1 MTKTMMNDTRTP
13 KERRRT
19 NEPRTVPL
27 PEYPE
32 TTSPVP
38 WLTSIHGTPG
48 RGNYGDSRYRGNCS
62 GLLIK
67 DLLRF
72 YRPRR
77 VLDPMEGSGT
87 CRDVCRELRI
97 DYVGEDL
104 RTGFDATNP
113 KSFERLGRFDFI
125 WLHPPYWNMVA
136 YNPKQPR
143 CLSNARDVDDFQARL
158 AAVLRNCRTV
168 LDAHGVLALLIG
180 DIRERGRYQGLPFHA
195 FFAAVSAGLWLAAPE
210 IVRFQHGATSSSRRY
225 STPLIPRLHDLCFV
239 LRGVTEPSPN

>member
-67 DLLRF
+67 DLLCF

-97 DYVGEDL
+97 DYVGGDI
-104 RTGFDATNP
+104 RTGFDAACP
-113 KSFERLGRFDFI
+113 EDFGQLGRFDFI
-125 WLHPPYWNMVA
+125 WLHPPYWNMVR
-136 YNPKQPR
+136 YNPEEPR
-143 CLSNARDVDDFQARL
+143 CLSNAHEVDDFQAGL
-158 AAVLRNCRTV
+158 ADVLRNCRTV
-168 LDAHGVLALLIG
+168 LKTDGVLALLIG
-180 DIRERGRYQGLPFHA
+180 DIRERGRYQGCP
-195 FFAAVSAGLWLAAPE
+195 
-210 IVRFQHGATSSSRRY
+210 SSRFMR
-225 STPLIPRLHDLCFV
+225 R
-239 LRGVTEPSPN
+239 